1 MMNNKNKALI
11 EAALYISGRPLNLEE
26 LCEVADLERSLVD
39 KLVAELMDDYSGRG
53 SALEITSLSGGRY
66 ALQLKS
72 DYSPLVARFAPS
84 GLLSLGA
91 LKTLSLIALRQ
102 PIMQTEVVK
111 IRGSHVYK
119 HIHEL
124 EDRGFVKGK
133 PEGRTRILST
143 TKMFADYFGFEY
155 DLRRLKLQLRW
166 LMRKMKSEEEVTL
179 EEELIREP
187 TAYEKDT

>member
-1 MMNNKNKALI
+1 MNNKNKALI

-26 LCEVADLERSLVD
+26 LGEVVDLDANLVD
-39 KLVAELMDDYSGRG
+39 KLVAELTDDYNERG
-53 SALEITSLSGGRY
+53 SALEIASLSGGRY
-66 ALQLKS
+66 ALQLKP
-72 DYSPLVARFAPS
+72 DYSPMVARFAPS

-102 PIMQTEVVK
+102 PVRQTEVVR

-124 EDRGFVKGK
+124 ENRGFLEGK

-143 TKMFADYFGFEY
+143 TKMFADYFGFDY

-166 LMRKMKSEEEVTL
+166 LMRKMKSEEEITL
-179 EEELIREP
+179 EEKLMLEP
-187 TAYEKDT
+187 TVHDNDT

>member
-1 MMNNKNKALI
+1 MNNKNKALI

-26 LCEVADLERSLVD
+26 LGEVVNLDINLVN
-39 KLVAELMDDYSGRG
+39 KLVVELMDDYNERG

-72 DYSPLVARFAPS
+72 DYSPMVARFAPS

-102 PIMQTEVVK
+102 PIRQTEVVR

-124 EDRGFVKGK
+124 MDRGFLEGR
-133 PEGRTRILST
+133 PDGRTRILST
-143 TKMFADYFGFEY
+143 TKMFADYFGFDY

-166 LMRKMKSEEEVTL
+166 LMRKIKSEEEVTL
-179 EEELIREP
+179 EEKLMLEP
-187 TAYEKDT
+187 TAYDDDT

>member
-1 MMNNKNKALI
+1 MNNKNKALI

-26 LCEVADLERSLVD
+26 LGEVVDLDANLVD
-39 KLVAELMDDYSGRG
+39 KLVAELTDDYNERG
-53 SALEITSLSGGRY
+53 SALEIASLSGGRY
-66 ALQLKS
+66 ALQLKP
-72 DYSPLVARFAPS
+72 DYSPMVARFAPS

-102 PIMQTEVVK
+102 PVRQTEVVR

-124 EDRGFVKGK
+124 EDRGFLEGK

-143 TKMFADYFGFEY
+143 TKMFADYFGFDY

-166 LMRKMKSEEEVTL
+166 LMRKMKSEEEITL
-179 EEELIREP
+179 EEKLMLEP
-187 TAYEKDT
+187 TVHDNDT